1 MNPLQAFLDLYNR
14 YVPTFVDEI
23 LWGQHTFVVLL
34 GVGLLF
40 TIWSKFIQF
49 RALTHGVSVI
59 RGKYDDK
66 NDPGAINHFQ
76 ALSAALSA
84 TVGLG
89 NIGGVA
95 VAVAVGGPGAVF
107 WMWVV
112 GFLGM
117 AIKSVE
123 VTLAMLYRDTSDPD
137 NPHGGAMW
145 VIKRGFG
152 DRVGGAAKPI
162 AWIIGAIFCVTL
174 LISTVTGGNMFQV
187 WNVANITNQYFGIP
201 QIATGIVLASLT
213 AMVIIGGIK
222 RIGAVAGKL
231 VPFMCGMYI
240 IAGIVVLFMQGKN
253 VPSMLLFIVQDA
265 FSPTEAGGAFLGASA
280 WFGLTTGLRR
290 ALFSNEAGQGS
301 SPIAHSAAKTD
312 EPVREGVVAG
322 LEPFVDTCM
331 VCTLTALVILSTNT
345 WNREAEGEYAGDLS
359 LIRAVSPVLDD
370 DDQPVLDDAGE
381 AKTQLEWTVQASPRL
396 DQIPVLPA
404 PDAWLPGNRLFLLAE
419 VPNNQNKSTHQN
431 RIRIGGEIKKATE
444 DDFSEAPADLK
455 PKQARLHRELKESLE
470 AAGIKTDDLYVSWS
484 SLTLNPKDWS
494 EPVTPDGTEVRL
506 VSTGI
511 YRDLVGASLTGNA
524 FDRAIPGLGKWLVT
538 LTCWLFALSTMISW
552 SYYGEQGVVFLFGTW
567 AVLTYKVIFC
577 LLAVVASIPAFIKT
591 DAQLGVL
598 ADLGTGVMLLANVPI
613 IVAMGYQ
620 AMRAFKD
627 YFGRMARG
635 EMEGPHKAPPLE
647 DVMEGKDVE

>member
-1 MNPLQAFLDLYNR
+1 MQTLIDLYNN
-14 YVPTFVDEI
+14 YVPHFTDNW
-23 LWGQHTFVVLL
+23 LWGTHTFIILL

-40 TIWSKFIQF
+40 TIWSKVIQY
-49 RALTHGVSVI
+49 RALTHGFTVI

-66 NDPGAINHFQ
+66 KDPGAINHFQ

-152 DRVGGAAKPI
+152 DKVGGWAKPV
-162 AWIIGAIFCVTL
+162 AYLIGAIFCITL
-174 LISTVTGGNMFQV
+174 LISTFTGGNMFQV
-187 WNVANITNQYFGIP
+187 WNVGKITNEYFGIDTR
-201 QIATGIVLASLT
+201 ITGIVLASLT
-213 AMVIIGGIK
+213 ALVIIGGIK
-222 RIGAVAGKL
+222 RIGAVAGRL
-231 VPFMCGMYI
+231 VPLMCGMYI
-240 IAGIVVLFMQGKN
+240 LGALVVLIAN
-253 VPSMLLFIVQDA
+253 AANIPDLLMYIVRDA
-265 FSPTEAGGAFLGASA
+265 FNPTEAAGAFMGATM

-312 EPVREGVVAG
+312 EPVREGIVAG
-322 LEPFVDTCM
+322 LEPFIDTCL

-345 WNREAEGEYAGDLS
+345 WNREAVGDFKGDVAITQS
-359 LIRAVSPVLDD
+359 TNES
-370 DDQPVLDDAGE
+370 GE
-381 AKTQLEWTVQASPRL
+381 AIGVVAASEDVSNL
-396 DQIPVLPA
+396 PVLPA
-404 PDAWLPGNRLFLLAE
+404 PAKWFEGNKFFLLAE
-419 VPNNQNKSTHQN
+419 VPDVNENTASN
-431 RIRIGGEIKKATE
+431 RIRVGGT
-444 DDFSEAPADLK
+444 
-455 PKQARLHRELKESLE
+455 
-470 AAGIKTDDLYVSWS
+470 
-484 SLTLNPKDWS
+484 
-494 EPVTPDGTEVRL
+494 L
-506 VSTGI
+506 VSTGSDLDGDGMHDLKI
-511 YRDLVGASLTGNA
+511 NWDNVSAQAKLIDNGVYQDLVGAPLTGHA

-538 LTCWLFALSTMISW
+538 AVCWLFAFSTMISW
-552 SYYGEQGVVFLFGTW
+552 SYYGEQGVVYLFGKW
-567 AVLTYKVIFC
+567 AVLFYKLLFC
-577 LLAVVASIPAFIKT
+577 AAAIIASWPGFIET
-591 DAQLGVL
+591 DTQLGLL

-613 IVAMGYQ
+613 IVLMAPL

-627 YFGRMARG
+627 YFGRLKRG
-635 EMEGPHKAPPLE
+635 EMDPPHKAPPFT
-647 DVMEGKDVE
+647 DVVEGRDVN

>member
-1 MNPLQAFLDLYNR
+1 MNPIQWFVDFYNR
-14 YVPTFVDEI
+14 YIPGFTDDI
-23 LWGQHTFVVLL
+23 LWGQHTFIILL
-34 GVGLLF
+34 AVGFLF
-40 TIWSKFIQF
+40 TVWSKFIQY

-66 NDPGAINHFQ
+66 RDPGAINHFQ

-123 VTLAMLYRDTSDPD
+123 VTLAMIYRDTSDPD

-152 DRVGGAAKPI
+152 DKVGGIAKPF
-162 AWIIGAIFCVTL
+162 AWLVGAIFCVTL
-174 LISTVTGGNMFQV
+174 LISTMTGGNMFQV
-187 WNVANITNQYFGIP
+187 WNVARITNEYFAVDP
-201 QIATGIVLASLT
+201 RVTGIVLAVLT

-222 RIGAVAGKL
+222 RIGAVAGRL
-231 VPFMCGMYI
+231 VPLMCGLYI
-240 IAGIVVLFMQGKN
+240 VGGIVVLVVKAAN
-253 VPSMLLFIVQDA
+253 VPDLLLFIIQDA
-265 FSPTEAGGAFLGASA
+265 FNPQEAAGAFMGATA

-322 LEPFVDTCM
+322 LEPFIDTCL

-345 WNREAEGEYAGDLS
+345 WNREKVGDFNGQ
-359 LIRAVSPVLDD
+359 IAIV
-370 DDQPVLDDAGE
+370 QTMNDAGE
-381 AKTQLEWTVQASPRL
+381 TVARVEASTAFES
-396 DQIPVLPA
+396 LPKLA
-404 PDAWLPGNRLFLLAE
+404 PPAGWYRGNRFFLLAE
-419 VPNNQNKSTHQN
+419 APEANSNTGST
-431 RIRIGGEIKKATE
+431 RVRIGG
-444 DDFSEAPADLK
+444 
-455 PKQARLHRELKESLE
+455 
-470 AAGIKTDDLYVSWS
+470 
-484 SLTLNPKDWS
+484 
-494 EPVTPDGTEVRL
+494 RL
-506 VSTGI
+506 VEIDEDADGNGVKDLVIVWDAPQVGSVLIDKGV
-511 YRDLVGASLTGNA
+511 YQDLVGAPLTGHA
-524 FDRAIPGLGKWLVT
+524 FDRAIPGLGKYLVT
-538 LTCWLFALSTMISW
+538 AVCWLFAFSTMISW
-552 SYYGEQGVVFLFGTW
+552 SYYGEQGVVFLFGKAIAPFT
-567 AVLTYKVIFC
+567 VLIYKLVFC
-577 LLAVVASIPAFIKT
+577 ALAIVASWPGFLET
-591 DAQLGVL
+591 DAQLGLL

-613 IVAMGYQ
+613 IVLMGYQ
-620 AMRAFKD
+620 SMRAFND

-635 EMEGPHKAPPLE
+635 EMEPPHKAPPIAKVIEGE
-647 DVMEGKDVE
+647 DVE